1 MSEIRD
7 FLDAVGQGDNIA
19 AQGHIESIL
28 SAKAFE
34 TLDGMKRDMA
44 ATLFTGQQETTE
56 PSESEE

>member
-19 AQGHIESIL
+19 AQNNIESIL

-34 TLDGMKRDMA
+34 VLDTKKQEIA
-44 ATLFTGQQETTE
+44 STLFTGQQET
-56 PSESEE
+56 SEE